1 MTVKARLRHTRLA
14 PQKARLVADMIRGKN
29 VTEAMNVLTFTR
41 KKAAREIQALLKSA
55 LANAEE
61 NHKVVD
67 VEDMVVEKI
76 TVDEGVA
83 QKIEEK
89 PESAVSRNPFLEM
102 FSDPELRESLRTLWV
117 QAGQVVQGKRHDI
130 IDGQRHQT
138 GHEIPNAGSFKQ
150 VLHVCRFRRFGLG
163 REQ

>member
-67 VEDMVVEKI
+67 VEDMFVEKI

-83 QKIEEK
+83 WKRQMPRARGMANQIKKRTSHVTIVLNEK
-89 PESAVSRNPFLEM
+89 
-102 FSDPELRESLRTLWV
+102 
-117 QAGQVVQGKRHDI
+117 
-130 IDGQRHQT
+130 
-138 GHEIPNAGSFKQ
+138 
-150 VLHVCRFRRFGLG
+150 
-163 REQ
+163 

>member
-1 MTVKARLRHTRLA
+1 MRHVRIG
-14 PQKARLVADMIRGKN
+14 PRKARLVADMIRGKS

-67 VEDMVVEKI
+67 VDDMVIKKI

-83 QKIEEK
+83 WKRQMPRARGMSDQIKKRTSHVTIVLNEK
-89 PESAVSRNPFLEM
+89 
-102 FSDPELRESLRTLWV
+102 
-117 QAGQVVQGKRHDI
+117 
-130 IDGQRHQT
+130 
-138 GHEIPNAGSFKQ
+138 
-150 VLHVCRFRRFGLG
+150 
-163 REQ
+163 